1 MSPHDSSFIYQDE
14 TQPFLWNNFFN
25 WLDIHWYDVR
35 NLYVQIFDL
44 FDVKRKGVVDFD
56 DFVRSLNVFH
66 PNAALEDNIEC
77 ELKIESSTYCCLP

>member
-1 MSPHDSSFIYQDE
+1 M
-14 TQPFLWNNFFN
+14 PFLWNNFFN

-44 FDVKRKGVVDFD
+44 FDVKRKGVIDFD

-66 PNAALEDNIEC
+66 PNAALEDKIEC
-77 ELKIESSTYCCLP
+77 ELKLESSTYCCLP